1 MTGLTR
7 ICRHVEKL
15 REGFPN
21 KKFRMGSTKYL
32 REDHWERIKDSLTG
46 KPGIVGCAGDKMVSE
61 FPGMRKTSGD
71 KQVDETE
78 PTLDL
83 RARLLVEPDFERIT
97 EHASMVRLVSRN
109 AGVIF

>member
-1 MTGLTR
+1 M
-7 ICRHVEKL
+7 
-15 REGFPN
+15 
-21 KKFRMGSTKYL
+21 KFRMGSTKYL
-32 REDHWERIKDSLTG
+32 RENRWEQIKDSLPG

-61 FPGMRKTSGD
+61 FPGMRKTSGH

-97 EHASMVRLVSRN
+97 EHAPMVRLVSRN
-109 AGVIF
+109 AGIIF